1 MIVVDGLSKVYGAIK
16 AVDNLSFT
24 VAGGEVVGLIG
35 PNGAGKTSTL
45 KCMVG
50 TQARSAGSVK
60 IDGHD
65 IVGDALEAKRRLAFM
80 PDEPQL
86 FEYLTVL
93 EHLNLVARLYSVAD
107 LEARAGKLLE
117 ELELTGKEKALPG
130 ELSRGMK
137 QKLTIACGLLHDPSV
152 LLFDEPLTGLD
163 PLGIRRMKQTIVSRA
178 RGGAAVVVSSHL
190 LHLVE
195 EICSRILII
204 NKGVKIADGTLEQ
217 LAARADLA
225 SGDPDLE
232 QIFLHATGH
241 RDGLE
246 TS

>member
-1 MIVVDGLSKVYGAIK
+1 MIVVDGLSKVYGAVK
-16 AVDNLSFT
+16 AVDNLSFN

-50 TQARSAGSVK
+50 IQAPSAGSVK
-60 IDGHD
+60 IAGHD
-65 IVGDALEAKRRLAFM
+65 IVAEALAAKRRLAFM

-93 EHLNLVARLYSVAD
+93 EHLNLVARLYGVTD
-107 LEARAGKLLE
+107 LDARAATLLQ

-137 QKLTIACGLLHDPSV
+137 QKLTIACGLLHNPSV

-178 RGGAAVVVSSHL
+178 RAGAAVVVSSHL

-195 EICSRILII
+195 EICTRILII

-225 SGDPDLE
+225 SGDSDLE
-232 QIFLHATGH
+232 QIFLRATGH
-241 RDGLE
+241 QDGLGA
-246 TS
+246 S

>member
-1 MIVVDGLSKVYGAIK
+1 MIVVDRLTKVYGSLK
-16 AVDNLSFT
+16 AVDALSFT
-24 VAGGEVVGLIG
+24 VRGGEVAGLIG

-50 TQARSAGSVK
+50 IQAPTSGTVTV
-60 IDGHD
+60 DGHD
-65 IVGDALEAKRRLAFM
+65 IVSDAIAAKRRLAFM

-86 FEYLTVL
+86 FEYLTVG
-93 EHLNLVARLYSVAD
+93 EHLALVARLYGVTGHAPK
-107 LEARAGKLLE
+107 AAALLD
-117 ELELTGKEKALPG
+117 ELELTGKEKSLPG

-137 QKLTIACGLLHDPSV
+137 QKLTIACGLLHDPAV

-163 PLGIRRMKQTIVSRA
+163 PIGIRRMKKTIVARA
-178 RGGAAVVVSSHL
+178 RAGAAVVVSSHL

-195 EICSRILII
+195 EICTRILII
-204 NKGVKIADGTLEQ
+204 NKGIKIADGTLEE

-241 RDGLE
+241 QE
-246 TS
+246 PAATP